1 MEFMS
6 LTRTNSRDKARYD
19 AMRDIGCIAC
29 LIARNPT
36 QCGKLTMHHIVDK
49 GYRKHS
55 GGNQATIPLGEWH
68 HQGYPHS
75 YPHMDYTAGWM
86 RMMYGPS
93 MALESKEFAR
103 IYGSQRELLGKVNEM
118 LRVGKRL

>member
-1 MEFMS
+1 
-6 LTRTNSRDKARYD
+6 
-19 AMRDIGCIAC
+19 MREIGCIAC

-36 QCGKLTMHHIVDK
+36 QCGKLTMHHLVDK

-68 HQGYPHS
+68 HQGYPH
-75 YPHMDYTAGWM
+75 MDYTAGWM

-93 MALESKEFAR
+93 MFIESKEFAR
-103 IYGSQRELLGKVNEM
+103 LYGSQRELLAMTNELIAGKS
-118 LRVGKRL
+118 

>member
-1 MEFMS
+1 MT
-6 LTRTNSRDKARYD
+6 LTRIKVGSRDKQRYD

-36 QCGKLTMHHIVDK
+36 QCGKVTMHHLVDN

-68 HQGYPHS
+68 HQGYPHQG
-75 YPHMDYTAGWM
+75 YTTAHM

-93 MALESKEFAR
+93 MALEGKTFDE
-103 IYGSQRELLGKVNEM
+103 IYGSQRSLLSRVNAIM
-118 LRVGKRL
+118 AAK